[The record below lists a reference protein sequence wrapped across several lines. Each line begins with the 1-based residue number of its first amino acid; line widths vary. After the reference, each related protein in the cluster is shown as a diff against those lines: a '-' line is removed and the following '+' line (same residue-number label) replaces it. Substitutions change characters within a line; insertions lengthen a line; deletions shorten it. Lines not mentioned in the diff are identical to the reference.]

1 MRENEDGNEDVVGLV
16 YTKDLMRAI
25 RAGDGRSHVDSI
37 MRTAIV
43 IPENKPVAKL
53 MREMQRDHFHMAIVA
68 DEYGSIT
75 GLVTL
80 EDCLEELVGEIVD
93 EHDDE
98 SPLVQQLPN
107 GDSLVD
113 AGMSISDFN
122 ELFALSLDEDEFDT
136 VGGYLFGSLEH
147 VPVIGESIDV
157 DGWRLVVQALEG
169 RRITEIR
176 MVAVIQEQ

>member
-1 MRENEDGNEDVVGLV
+1 
-16 YTKDLMRAI
+16 
-25 RAGDGRSHVDSI
+25 
-37 MRTAIV
+37 
-43 IPENKPVAKL
+43 
-53 MREMQRDHFHMAIVA
+53 MAIVA
-68 DEYGSIT
+68 DEYGSII

-113 AGMSISDFN
+113 AGMAISDFN
-122 ELFALSLDEDEFDT
+122 ELFALTLDEDEFDT
-136 VGGYLFGSLEH
+136 VGGYMFGSLEH
-147 VPVIGESIDV
+147 VPVIGESIEV

-176 MVAVIQEQ
+176 MVAVIQEV